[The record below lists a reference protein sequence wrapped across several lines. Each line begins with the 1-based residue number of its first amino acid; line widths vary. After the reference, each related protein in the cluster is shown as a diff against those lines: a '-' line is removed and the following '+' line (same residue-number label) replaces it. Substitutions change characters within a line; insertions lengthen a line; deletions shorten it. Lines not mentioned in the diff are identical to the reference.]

1 MQEGGTEASDDST
14 GSKAGGQKTRTAL
27 PGRYTGLCT
36 AWHGGGS
43 KNAVKLTCGMWDDV
57 APSLPAGVKEAGSA
71 NILNTVQE
79 SKRKG
84 KNPGNRTDS

>member
-1 MQEGGTEASDDST
+1 
-14 GSKAGGQKTRTAL
+14 
-27 PGRYTGLCT
+27 
-36 AWHGGGS
+36 
-43 KNAVKLTCGMWDDV
+43 MWDDV

>member
-1 MQEGGTEASDDST
+1 MEEAR
-14 GSKAGGQKTRTAL
+14 KTL
-27 PGRYTGLCT
+27 
-36 AWHGGGS
+36 
-43 KNAVKLTCGMWDDV
+43 VKLTCGMWDDV